1 MTEQNEAARAIIAN
15 VVRRLLRFQHEE
27 YEAAIDILNKSA
39 LSEQAKQIVEAPAV
53 IAALY
58 CGAYDQNDQLRLNRN
73 GRPIGKNF
81 VCNKILQMKPNPYRE
96 QTAMLLRELFTDLH
110 RERGDDF
117 PTKTVLL
124 EIFRALRP
132 RVSDEDEPV
141 EQLAA

>member
-1 MTEQNEAARAIIAN
+1 M
-15 VVRRLLRFQHEE
+15 LSEE

-96 QTAMLLRELFTDLH
+96 QTAMLLRSYSLIYTGRGAMTFPRRQCFWKSSGLCV
-110 RERGDDF
+110 RESAMR
-117 PTKTVLL
+117 TSRL
-124 EIFRALRP
+124 
-132 RVSDEDEPV
+132 SN
-141 EQLAA
+141 